1 MTGRRLTVRASS
13 SPPVHRGSAVVPLVG
28 QGALVLL
35 AVVLLFESPAELPDT
50 YVLSA
55 GLTLF
60 FVWALVSWRLAGR
73 RLFDP
78 YCLFLIAAFLF
89 NAGHALLE
97 VMDLNAAGLM
107 NGIFSEAI
115 ARETL
120 VLSFAGLAALH
131 FGALFTVSVRSRQ
144 IAPLQWASPACE
156 TWVRRIGWIQLV
168 VGASASALWS
178 WQAVR
183 VAAASGYASLYERD
197 LPAGVAATPFLLSG
211 FLVPGALFLTVSGRR
226 HQLDRR
232 VSATAIVLLAAVQF
246 YLGYR
251 STAAMPLIAWMWL
264 SHRAVRPFKWPVLA
278 GWAILLVFVVFPL
291 VRETRNMSQ
300 AERSTSSYLEN
311 FLRVDNPAIS
321 SVHEMGSTM
330 ATTAHTLTLV
340 PASRPFDLGE
350 GYAFALLSLFPNL
363 FWDIHPTIVRGTA
376 NDWLVRSINPWLAS
390 RGGAYGYS
398 CIAEA
403 YLNFGKPGVPLMMCL
418 YGLLFVTLVLWAEK
432 SGDPAKLALAA
443 TVLAFVLRF
452 ARDELTGIIR
462 PVVWYAVV
470 PYLSIR
476 FAPVVMNGAVKTLP
490 AGRRPRVP
498 SSEVA

>member
-1 MTGRRLTVRASS
+1 MSGHVTSS
-13 SPPVHRGSAVVPLVG
+13 SPSHRASAVLPLVL
-28 QGALVLL
+28 QAALVVLGT
-35 AVVLLFESPAELPDT
+35 VLLFVSPAELPGT

-55 GLTLF
+55 GLTLLLA
-60 FVWALVSWRLAGR
+60 WSLVSWRLTGL

-78 YCLFLIAAFLF
+78 YCLFLISAFLF

-97 VMDLNAAGLM
+97 VIDSNEAGLM

-115 ARETL
+115 NAETL

-131 FGALFTVSVRSRQ
+131 FGALLTVCVGWRRF
-144 IAPLQWASPACE
+144 APLQWPSSRRE
-156 TWVRRIGWIQLV
+156 TWVRRIGWVQLMV
-168 VGASASALWS
+168 AGPASALWL

-183 VAAASGYASLYERD
+183 VVAATGYASLYDRD
-197 LPAGVAATPFLLSG
+197 LAFGIAATPFLLSG
-211 FLVPGALFLTVSGRR
+211 FLVPGALFLTVSGW
-226 HQLDRR
+226 HHKLDRR
-232 VSATAIVLLAAVQF
+232 VSATVIVLFAALQF

-264 SHRAVRPFKWPVLA
+264 SHRVVKPFRWPVLA
-278 GWAILLVFVVFPL
+278 SWATVLVVVVFPM

-300 AERSTSSYLEN
+300 DERSTSSYLEN
-311 FLRVDNPAIS
+311 FLGVDNPAIS

-340 PASRPFDLGE
+340 PGSRPFDKGE
-350 GYAFALLSLFPNL
+350 GYVYALLTLFPNL

-376 NDWLVRSINPWLAS
+376 NEWLVRSINPWLAS

-418 YGLLFVTLVLWAEK
+418 YGVLLVALLLWAEK
-432 SGDPAKLALAA
+432 SGDPAKLAVAA

-452 ARDELTGIIR
+452 PRDELAGVIR
-462 PVVWYAVV
+462 PVVWYAVL
-470 PYLSIR
+470 PYLSI
-476 FAPVVMNGAVKTLP
+476 VLTSLVMSGSVKSLLV
-490 AGRRPRVP
+490 GRRQRVP